1 MDICTFNDHYL
12 NPVLEKLSKENDKKV
27 FIIGDF
33 NIDFIKFDTSEHIN
47 KFINDLFS
55 NCLHP
60 QILLPTQISSNSKT
74 IIDNMF
80 SNIAQPLKVMLLQV
94 ILLLVYLITF
104 HSFSFNSTFFLIII
118 PTREMLNYMTG
129 TDLIRTHFLDDFN
142 LTN

>member
-27 FIIGDF
+27 FIIGNF

-80 SNIAQPLKVMLLQV
+80 SNITQPLKVILLQV

-104 HSFSFNSTFFLIII
+104 HSFSFNSIFFSNNN
-118 PTREMLNYMTG
+118 TYMRNAELY
-129 TDLIRTHFLDDFN
+129 DWNRFN
-142 LTN
+142 KNSFF

>member
-55 NCLHP
+55 NCLYP

-80 SNIAQPLKVMLLQV
+80 SNIAQPLKVILLQV

-104 HSFSFNSTFFLIII
+104 HSFSFNSIFFLIII